1 MDTLFDHANLPDHW
15 KECLK
20 HYEDIGNLI
29 EPQNNL
35 KYDILCKCITAFCL
49 ARAFYSGC
57 YGSHGRFDS
66 EDERL
71 VYIGH
76 LAESFRAVFFRI
88 GMNRLGTSFPGPKSR
103 QQSLIELESCWRW
116 LKKKGLKSYR
126 VYRYNRVEGSQA
138 SEWVEVKPAEFV
150 STIIEACKEGK
161 AAKERIIQRLV
172 EQGKIKVNN
181 NRVDKYDPEN
191 GKEARA

>member
-1 MDTLFDHANLPDHW
+1 MNTLFDYAGLSDHW

-20 HYEDIGNLI
+20 YYEDIGNLI
-29 EPQNNL
+29 QPENNL

-49 ARAFYSGC
+49 ARSFYSGC

-88 GMNRLGTSFPGPKSR
+88 GMDRLGTTSPGPNSR
-103 QQSLIELESCWRW
+103 QQALNELESCWRW
-116 LKKKGLKSYR
+116 LKRKGLKSYR
-126 VYRYNRVEGSQA
+126 VYRYNRVEGSQQ

-150 STIIEACKEGK
+150 SNIIDAYKEGK
-161 AAKERIIQRLV
+161 DAKERIIQRLIQ
-172 EQGKIKVNN
+172 EGKIRNKK
-181 NRVDKYDPEN
+181 RGDKYDPEN
-191 GKEARA
+191 AKEATA